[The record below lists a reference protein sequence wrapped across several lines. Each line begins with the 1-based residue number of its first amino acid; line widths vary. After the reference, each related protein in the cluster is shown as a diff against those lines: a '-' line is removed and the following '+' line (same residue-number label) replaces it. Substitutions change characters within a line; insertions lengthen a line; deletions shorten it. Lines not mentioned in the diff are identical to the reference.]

1 MQNIS
6 YICGIP
12 IAEND
17 IKRWEI
23 SAIREAILSETFS
36 IDPYCTNII
45 KTIIDFKQKYKD
57 YDSLI
62 DMMSDENHEA
72 MEVFSILWKYKCE
85 LYWNER
91 QRSNSLSF
99 LFDYIKLQKEKEKER
114 MERLLHLAQVSKDD
128 LGTFSHIKATES
140 KIGRNISRKINE
152 LMSQSWKGIG
162 YQLNNSAI
170 DELCSYIN
178 DGIEDIYHEE
188 NKKNIHKLF
197 KIMVVDNGLDDASN
211 IDGRFDVDVYSRK
224 HKEACDI
231 NIHLPIEGL
240 VSGNYLFEKYHNVYK
255 KATIRYA
262 LIWTDEEE
270 KRKAKVRK
278 VYSTKSSY
286 RYKLKDNGAIEL
298 KRNDNKLLRD
308 DTEAGNAVK
317 LIEELLEYVEYFIP
331 QNDIDNK
338 REDSDESVINKK
350 RQTNIIESII
360 RQPFEWCF
368 DNENIIDD
376 KYKRYI
382 LFRSE
387 LLRNID
393 IVEIEKIRRNNW
405 FTQYN
410 IFENIEKIDER
421 VRAVISR
428 MYLLHRDDVY
438 ESMEK
443 VYEYIRKYQGYVNL
457 KGFQKLQDDKSD
469 LQNICSRIYSW
480 IERSFLLKLI
490 NTRRELSDNLRKTKL
505 EEIPDKQKK
514 MFDRIL
520 KNYEPL
526 WNQEWLNEYL
536 DISTI
541 EKRKEVDGLAENY
554 YKKLKNPHL
563 VQDFELDFIQKILI
577 YQLCKFADKIILPP
591 EPNKDYVGRQPKQL
605 TLASVLHPKTSMRIR
620 YSIWLDLL
628 IQKQFYVNIG
638 FSDVWDLVEDCH
650 NTIEDEYIKLIKTGN
665 YRIYGPGFNG
675 VINEVSKSMCF

>member
-17 IKRWEI
+17 IKRWKR

-114 MERLLHLAQVSKDD
+114 MERLLYLAQVSKDD

-140 KIGRNISRKINE
+140 KIGRKKKRKINE

-240 VSGNYLFEKYHNVYK
+240 VSGNYLFENKYC
-255 KATIRYA
+255 
-262 LIWTDEEE
+262 
-270 KRKAKVRK
+270 
-278 VYSTKSSY
+278 
-286 RYKLKDNGAIEL
+286 
-298 KRNDNKLLRD
+298 
-308 DTEAGNAVK
+308 
-317 LIEELLEYVEYFIP
+317 YF
-331 QNDIDNK
+331 
-338 REDSDESVINKK
+338 
-350 RQTNIIESII
+350 
-360 RQPFEWCF
+360 
-368 DNENIIDD
+368 
-376 KYKRYI
+376 
-382 LFRSE
+382 
-387 LLRNID
+387 
-393 IVEIEKIRRNNW
+393 
-405 FTQYN
+405 
-410 IFENIEKIDER
+410 
-421 VRAVISR
+421 
-428 MYLLHRDDVY
+428 
-438 ESMEK
+438 
-443 VYEYIRKYQGYVNL
+443 
-457 KGFQKLQDDKSD
+457 
-469 LQNICSRIYSW
+469 
-480 IERSFLLKLI
+480 
-490 NTRRELSDNLRKTKL
+490 LSL
-505 EEIPDKQKK
+505 
-514 MFDRIL
+514 
-520 KNYEPL
+520 Y
-526 WNQEWLNEYL
+526 
-536 DISTI
+536 
-541 EKRKEVDGLAENY
+541 
-554 YKKLKNPHL
+554 
-563 VQDFELDFIQKILI
+563 
-577 YQLCKFADKIILPP
+577 
-591 EPNKDYVGRQPKQL
+591 
-605 TLASVLHPKTSMRIR
+605 
-620 YSIWLDLL
+620 
-628 IQKQFYVNIG
+628 
-638 FSDVWDLVEDCH
+638 
-650 NTIEDEYIKLIKTGN
+650 
-665 YRIYGPGFNG
+665 
-675 VINEVSKSMCF
+675 